1 MITKESIENLSQRLN
16 IVDIIENYIEV
27 KKQGSSF
34 VCICPF
40 HADKNPS
47 MHINPTKGFYHCF
60 ACKAGGD
67 AFKFVMDY
75 EKLSF
80 ADAVEKV
87 ASLSNFTLSYT
98 KEKQENKK
106 ELKSILPSLNAYFKD
121 NLKHHKEILTYLY
134 QRALNDKD
142 IAKFELGFA
151 GASED
156 SIRLLQN
163 QKIPLEDAMSVGALK
178 KDENNEF
185 YASFIWRITFPI
197 YDHKDLL
204 VGFGGRTLNPNAP
217 AKNVNSPQN
226 ILFDKSRI
234 FYAFNIAKEN
244 IAKKKEIIVCEGYMD
259 AIAFHKAGFNNA
271 VAVLGTALTEHHLPL
286 IRRYDA
292 KVILCFDND
301 EAGLKAAT
309 RSAFLLS
316 TNKID
321 GKVAILQGGKDPAE
335 LVAKNESAK
344 LHNIL
349 DEGIELG
356 EFYIRRLISTH
367 SIISALDKQKA
378 LETIQKFT
386 FNLEPLVANS
396 YTSLVSNLLKV
407 DEKFIVLSQNSKK
420 TIQTPLISQNKY
432 NFPKEKIHIAE
443 LELIAFLKQH
453 PDICND
459 FKQISDSV
467 CFKHKILLDK
477 ILEKKGYEDSD
488 IREFEN
494 KNIRK
499 NLNYSEFL
507 LGICKVNLAFLN
519 NVKIKNSTLALKKQL
534 FTLIDKNLNLYFFI
548 MEAAVSYFTP
558 KSEKRKIKKNEHLQ
572 CLNLHISLNEDL
584 IKTCKVQGKK
594 IGFKMEFDSQNA
606 LENAKKS
613 LKDKQLD
620 MVCL

>member
-47 MHINPTKGFYHCF
+47 MHINLTKGFYHCF

-121 NLKHHKEILTYLY
+121 NLKHHKEVLTYLY

-204 VGFGGRTLNPNAP
+204 VGFGGRTLNPNVP
-217 AKNVNSPQN
+217 AKYVNSPQN

-335 LVAKNESAK
+335 LVAKNESTK

-386 FNLEPLVANS
+386 FNLEPLVVNS

-488 IREFEN
+488 IREFES

-534 FTLIDKNLNLYFFI
+534 FTLIDKNLNLL
-548 MEAAVSYFTP
+548 
-558 KSEKRKIKKNEHLQ
+558 IKNLNTEELNNFLKEYLSFLKYEKNEEILQ
-572 CLNLHISLNEDL
+572 QSFRNLNGIFGNKNFTAYDL
-584 IKTCKVQGKK
+584 
-594 IGFKMEFDSQNA
+594 GFSIQNND
-606 LENAKKS
+606 EPF
-613 LKDKQLD
+613 
-620 MVCL
+620 

>member
-80 ADAVEKV
+80 TDAVEKV

-121 NLKHHKEILTYLY
+121 NLKHHKEVLTYLY

-204 VGFGGRTLNPNAP
+204 VGFGGRTLNPNVP
-217 AKNVNSPQN
+217 AKYVNSPQN

-335 LVAKNESAK
+335 LVTKNESTK
-344 LHNIL
+344 LHDIL

-396 YTSLVSNLLKV
+396 YTGLVSNLLKV

-488 IREFEN
+488 IREFES

-534 FTLIDKNLNLYFFI
+534 FTLIDKNLNL
-548 MEAAVSYFTP
+548 
-558 KSEKRKIKKNEHLQ
+558 
-572 CLNLHISLNEDL
+572 L
-584 IKTCKVQGKK
+584 IKNLNTEELNN
-594 IGFKMEFDSQNA
+594 F
-606 LENAKKS
+606 
-613 LKDKQLD
+613 LKEYLIFLKY
-620 MVCL
+620 

>member
-60 ACKAGGD
+60 ACKASGD

-80 ADAVEKV
+80 TDAVEKV

-121 NLKHHKEILTYLY
+121 NLKHHKEVLTYLY

-204 VGFGGRTLNPNAP
+204 VGFGGRTLNPNVP
-217 AKNVNSPQN
+217 AKYVNSPQN

-259 AIAFHKAGFNNA
+259 AIAFHKAGLNNA

-335 LVAKNESAK
+335 LVAKNESTK
-344 LHNIL
+344 LHDIL

-396 YTSLVSNLLKV
+396 YTGLVSNLLKV

-432 NFPKEKIHIAE
+432 NFAKEKIHIAE

-488 IREFEN
+488 IREFES

-507 LGICKVNLAFLN
+507 LGVCKVNLAFLN

-534 FTLIDKNLNLYFFI
+534 FTLIDKNLNL
-548 MEAAVSYFTP
+548 
-558 KSEKRKIKKNEHLQ
+558 
-572 CLNLHISLNEDL
+572 L
-584 IKTCKVQGKK
+584 IK
-594 IGFKMEFDSQNA
+594 N
-606 LENAKKS
+606 L
-613 LKDKQLD
+613 
-620 MVCL
+620 

>member
-121 NLKHHKEILTYLY
+121 NLKHHKEVLTYLY

-204 VGFGGRTLNPNAP
+204 VGFGGRTLNPNVP
-217 AKNVNSPQN
+217 AKYVNSPQN
-226 ILFDKSRI
+226 ILFNKSRI

-335 LVAKNESAK
+335 LVAKNESTK
-344 LHNIL
+344 LHDIL

-420 TIQTPLISQNKY
+420 NIQTPLISQNKY

-488 IREFEN
+488 IREFES

-534 FTLIDKNLNLYFFI
+534 FTLIDKNLNLL
-548 MEAAVSYFTP
+548 
-558 KSEKRKIKKNEHLQ
+558 IKNLNTEELNNFLKEYLSFLKYEKNEEILQ
-572 CLNLHISLNEDL
+572 QSFRNLNGIFGNKNFTAYDL
-584 IKTCKVQGKK
+584 
-594 IGFKMEFDSQNA
+594 GFSIQNND
-606 LENAKKS
+606 EPF
-613 LKDKQLD
+613 
-620 MVCL
+620 

>member
-121 NLKHHKEILTYLY
+121 NLKHHKEVLTYLY

-204 VGFGGRTLNPNAP
+204 VGFGGRTLNPNVP
-217 AKNVNSPQN
+217 AKYVNSPQN

-335 LVAKNESAK
+335 LVAKNESTK

-378 LETIQKFT
+378 LEAIQKFT

-488 IREFEN
+488 IREFES

-534 FTLIDKNLNLYFFI
+534 FTLIDKNLNLL
-548 MEAAVSYFTP
+548 
-558 KSEKRKIKKNEHLQ
+558 IKNLNTEELNNFLKEYLSFLKYEKNEEILQ
-572 CLNLHISLNEDL
+572 QSFRNLNGIFGNKNFTAYDL
-584 IKTCKVQGKK
+584 
-594 IGFKMEFDSQNA
+594 GFSTQNND
-606 LENAKKS
+606 EPF
-613 LKDKQLD
+613 
-620 MVCL
+620 

>member
-121 NLKHHKEILTYLY
+121 NLKHHKEVLTYLY

-204 VGFGGRTLNPNAP
+204 VGFGGRTLNPNVP
-217 AKNVNSPQN
+217 AKYVNSPQN

-335 LVAKNESAK
+335 LVAKNESTK

-396 YTSLVSNLLKV
+396 YTGLVSNLLKV

-488 IREFEN
+488 IREFES

-534 FTLIDKNLNLYFFI
+534 FTLIDKNLNLL
-548 MEAAVSYFTP
+548 
-558 KSEKRKIKKNEHLQ
+558 IKNLNTEELNNFLKEYLSFLKYEKNEEILQ
-572 CLNLHISLNEDL
+572 QSFRNLNGIFGNKNFTVYDL
-584 IKTCKVQGKK
+584 
-594 IGFKMEFDSQNA
+594 GFSAQDNDEPF
-606 LENAKKS
+606 
-613 LKDKQLD
+613 
-620 MVCL
+620 

>member
-47 MHINPTKGFYHCF
+47 MHINPIKGFYHCF

-80 ADAVEKV
+80 TDAVEKV

-121 NLKHHKEILTYLY
+121 NLKHHKEVLTYLY

-204 VGFGGRTLNPNAP
+204 VGFGGRTLNPNVP
-217 AKNVNSPQN
+217 AKYVNSPQN

-335 LVAKNESAK
+335 LVAKNESTK

-488 IREFEN
+488 IREFES

-534 FTLIDKNLNLYFFI
+534 FTLIDK
-548 MEAAVSYFTP
+548 
-558 KSEKRKIKKNEHLQ
+558 
-572 CLNLHISLNEDL
+572 
-584 IKTCKVQGKK
+584 
-594 IGFKMEFDSQNA
+594 
-606 LENAKKS
+606 
-613 LKDKQLD
+613 
-620 MVCL
+620 

>member
-121 NLKHHKEILTYLY
+121 NLKHHKEVLTYLY

-163 QKIPLEDAMSVGALK
+163 QKISLEDAMSVGALK

-204 VGFGGRTLNPNAP
+204 VGFGGRTLNPNVP
-217 AKNVNSPQN
+217 AKYVNSPQN

-335 LVAKNESAK
+335 LVAKNESTK

-420 TIQTPLISQNKY
+420 IIQTPLTSQNKY

-488 IREFEN
+488 IREFES

-534 FTLIDKNLNLYFFI
+534 FTLIDKNLNLL
-548 MEAAVSYFTP
+548 
-558 KSEKRKIKKNEHLQ
+558 IKNLNTEELNNFLKEYLSFLKYEKNEEILQ
-572 CLNLHISLNEDL
+572 QSFRNLNGIFGNKNFTAYDL
-584 IKTCKVQGKK
+584 
-594 IGFKMEFDSQNA
+594 GFSAQDNDEPF
-606 LENAKKS
+606 
-613 LKDKQLD
+613 
-620 MVCL
+620 

>member
-47 MHINPTKGFYHCF
+47 MHINPIKGFYHCF

-80 ADAVEKV
+80 TDAVEKV

-121 NLKHHKEILTYLY
+121 NLKHHKEVLTYLY

-204 VGFGGRTLNPNAP
+204 VGFGGRTLNPNVP
-217 AKNVNSPQN
+217 AKYVNSPQN

-335 LVAKNESAK
+335 LVAKNESTK

-488 IREFEN
+488 IREFES

-534 FTLIDKNLNLYFFI
+534 FTLIDKNL
-548 MEAAVSYFTP
+548 
-558 KSEKRKIKKNEHLQ
+558 
-572 CLNLHISLNEDL
+572 
-584 IKTCKVQGKK
+584 
-594 IGFKMEFDSQNA
+594 
-606 LENAKKS
+606 
-613 LKDKQLD
+613 
-620 MVCL
+620 

>member
-67 AFKFVMDY
+67 AFKFVIDY

-121 NLKHHKEILTYLY
+121 NLKHHKEVLTYLY

-204 VGFGGRTLNPNAP
+204 VGFGGRTLNPNVP
-217 AKNVNSPQN
+217 AKYVNSPQN

-244 IAKKKEIIVCEGYMD
+244 IAQKKEIIVCEGYMD

-335 LVAKNESAK
+335 LVAKNESTK
-344 LHNIL
+344 LHDIL

-488 IREFEN
+488 IREFES

-534 FTLIDKNLNLYFFI
+534 FTLIDKNLNLL
-548 MEAAVSYFTP
+548 
-558 KSEKRKIKKNEHLQ
+558 IKNLNTEELNNFLKEYLSFLKYEKNEEILQ
-572 CLNLHISLNEDL
+572 QSFRNLNGIFSNKNFTAYDL
-584 IKTCKVQGKK
+584 
-594 IGFKMEFDSQNA
+594 GFSAQDNDEPF
-606 LENAKKS
+606 
-613 LKDKQLD
+613 
-620 MVCL
+620 

>member
-121 NLKHHKEILTYLY
+121 NLKHHKEVLTYLY

-204 VGFGGRTLNPNAP
+204 VGFGGRTLNPNVP
-217 AKNVNSPQN
+217 AKYVNSPQN

-335 LVAKNESAK
+335 LVAKNESTK
-344 LHNIL
+344 LHDIL

-420 TIQTPLISQNKY
+420 NIQTPLISQNKY

-488 IREFEN
+488 IREFES

-534 FTLIDKNLNLYFFI
+534 FTLIDKNLNL
-548 MEAAVSYFTP
+548 
-558 KSEKRKIKKNEHLQ
+558 
-572 CLNLHISLNEDL
+572 
-584 IKTCKVQGKK
+584 
-594 IGFKMEFDSQNA
+594 
-606 LENAKKS
+606 
-613 LKDKQLD
+613 
-620 MVCL
+620 

>member
-121 NLKHHKEILTYLY
+121 NLKHHKEVLTYLY

-204 VGFGGRTLNPNAP
+204 VGFGGRTLNPNVP
-217 AKNVNSPQN
+217 AKYVNSPQN

-335 LVAKNESAK
+335 LVAKNESTK

-378 LETIQKFT
+378 LEAIQKFT

-488 IREFEN
+488 IREFES

-534 FTLIDKNLNLYFFI
+534 FTLIDKNLNL
-548 MEAAVSYFTP
+548 
-558 KSEKRKIKKNEHLQ
+558 
-572 CLNLHISLNEDL
+572 L
-584 IKTCKVQGKK
+584 IK
-594 IGFKMEFDSQNA
+594 N
-606 LENAKKS
+606 
-613 LKDKQLD
+613 
-620 MVCL
+620 

>member
-47 MHINPTKGFYHCF
+47 MHINPIKGFYHCF

-80 ADAVEKV
+80 TDAVEKV

-121 NLKHHKEILTYLY
+121 NLKHHKEVLTYLY

-185 YASFIWRITFPI
+185 YASFIWRVTFPI

-204 VGFGGRTLNPNAP
+204 VGFGGRTLNPNVP
-217 AKNVNSPQN
+217 AKYVNSPQN

-335 LVAKNESAK
+335 LVAKNESTK

-488 IREFEN
+488 IREFES

-519 NVKIKNSTLALKKQL
+519 NVKIKNSTLSLKKQL
-534 FTLIDKNLNLYFFI
+534 FTLIDKNLNLL
-548 MEAAVSYFTP
+548 
-558 KSEKRKIKKNEHLQ
+558 IKNLNTEELNNFLKEYLSFLKYEKNEEILQ
-572 CLNLHISLNEDL
+572 QSFRNLNGIFGNKNFTAYDL
-584 IKTCKVQGKK
+584 
-594 IGFKMEFDSQNA
+594 GFSIQNND
-606 LENAKKS
+606 EPF
-613 LKDKQLD
+613 
-620 MVCL
+620 

>member
-47 MHINPTKGFYHCF
+47 MHINPIKGFYHCF

-121 NLKHHKEILTYLY
+121 NLKHHKEVLTYLY

-163 QKIPLEDAMSVGALK
+163 QKIPLEDAMSVGTLK

-204 VGFGGRTLNPNAP
+204 VGFGGRTLNPNVP
-217 AKNVNSPQN
+217 AKYVNSPQN

-335 LVAKNESAK
+335 LVAKNESTK

-349 DEGIELG
+349 DEGMELG

-396 YTSLVSNLLKV
+396 YTGLVSNLLKV

-453 PDICND
+453 PDICNN

-488 IREFEN
+488 IREFES

-534 FTLIDKNLNLYFFI
+534 FTLIDKNLNLL
-548 MEAAVSYFTP
+548 
-558 KSEKRKIKKNEHLQ
+558 IKNLNTEELNNFLKEYLSFLKYEKNEEILQ
-572 CLNLHISLNEDL
+572 QSFRNLNGIFGNKNFTAYDL
-584 IKTCKVQGKK
+584 
-594 IGFKMEFDSQNA
+594 GFSIQN
-606 LENAKKS
+606 N
-613 LKDKQLD
+613 DKPF
-620 MVCL
+620 

>member
-121 NLKHHKEILTYLY
+121 NLKHHKEVLTYLY

-204 VGFGGRTLNPNAP
+204 VGFGGRTLNPNVP
-217 AKNVNSPQN
+217 AKYVNSPQN

-335 LVAKNESAK
+335 LVAKNESTK

-459 FKQISDSV
+459 FKQISDNV

-488 IREFEN
+488 IREFES

-534 FTLIDKNLNLYFFI
+534 FTLIDKNLNLL
-548 MEAAVSYFTP
+548 
-558 KSEKRKIKKNEHLQ
+558 IKNLNTEELNNFLKEYLSFLKYEKNEEILQ
-572 CLNLHISLNEDL
+572 QSFRNLNGIFGNKNFTAYDL
-584 IKTCKVQGKK
+584 
-594 IGFKMEFDSQNA
+594 GFSIQNND
-606 LENAKKS
+606 EPF
-613 LKDKQLD
+613 
-620 MVCL
+620 

>member
-60 ACKAGGD
+60 ACKASGD

-80 ADAVEKV
+80 TDAVEKV

-121 NLKHHKEILTYLY
+121 NLKHHKEVLTYLY

-204 VGFGGRTLNPNAP
+204 VGFGGRTLNPNVP
-217 AKNVNSPQN
+217 AKYVNSPQN

-259 AIAFHKAGFNNA
+259 AIAFHKAGLNNA

-335 LVAKNESAK
+335 LVAKNESTK
-344 LHNIL
+344 LHDIL

-396 YTSLVSNLLKV
+396 YTGLVSNLLKV

-432 NFPKEKIHIAE
+432 NFAKEKIHIAE

-488 IREFEN
+488 IREFES

-507 LGICKVNLAFLN
+507 LGVCKVNLAFLN

-534 FTLIDKNLNLYFFI
+534 FTLIDK
-548 MEAAVSYFTP
+548 
-558 KSEKRKIKKNEHLQ
+558 
-572 CLNLHISLNEDL
+572 
-584 IKTCKVQGKK
+584 
-594 IGFKMEFDSQNA
+594 
-606 LENAKKS
+606 
-613 LKDKQLD
+613 
-620 MVCL
+620 

>member
-16 IVDIIENYIEV
+16 IIDIIENYIEV

-121 NLKHHKEILTYLY
+121 NLKHHKEVLTYLY

-204 VGFGGRTLNPNAP
+204 VGFGGRTLNPNVP
-217 AKNVNSPQN
+217 AKYVNSPQN

-335 LVAKNESAK
+335 LVAKNESTK
-344 LHNIL
+344 LHDIL

-420 TIQTPLISQNKY
+420 IIQTPLISQNKY

-488 IREFEN
+488 IREFES

-519 NVKIKNSTLALKKQL
+519 NIKIKNSTLALKKQL
-534 FTLIDKNLNLYFFI
+534 FTLIDKNLNLL
-548 MEAAVSYFTP
+548 
-558 KSEKRKIKKNEHLQ
+558 IKNLNTEELNNFLKEYLSFLKYEKNEEILQ
-572 CLNLHISLNEDL
+572 QSFRNLNGIFSNKNFTAYDL
-584 IKTCKVQGKK
+584 
-594 IGFKMEFDSQNA
+594 GFSAQDNDEPF
-606 LENAKKS
+606 
-613 LKDKQLD
+613 
-620 MVCL
+620 

>member
-47 MHINPTKGFYHCF
+47 MHINPIKSFYHCF

-121 NLKHHKEILTYLY
+121 NLKHHKEVLTYLY

-163 QKIPLEDAMSVGALK
+163 QKIPLEDAISVGALK

-204 VGFGGRTLNPNAP
+204 VGFGGRTLNPNVP
-217 AKNVNSPQN
+217 AKYVNSPQN

-335 LVAKNESAK
+335 LVAKNESTK

-488 IREFEN
+488 IREFES

-534 FTLIDKNLNLYFFI
+534 FTLIDKNLNLL
-548 MEAAVSYFTP
+548 
-558 KSEKRKIKKNEHLQ
+558 IKNLNTAELNNFLKEYLSFLKYEKNEEILQ
-572 CLNLHISLNEDL
+572 QSFRNLNGIFGNKNFTAYDL
-584 IKTCKVQGKK
+584 
-594 IGFKMEFDSQNA
+594 GFSIQNND
-606 LENAKKS
+606 EPF
-613 LKDKQLD
+613 
-620 MVCL
+620 

>member
-121 NLKHHKEILTYLY
+121 NLKHHKEVLTYLY

-204 VGFGGRTLNPNAP
+204 VGFGGRTLNPNVP
-217 AKNVNSPQN
+217 AKYVNSPQN

-335 LVAKNESAK
+335 LVAKNESTK

-488 IREFEN
+488 IREFES

-534 FTLIDKNLNLYFFI
+534 FTLIDKNLNL
-548 MEAAVSYFTP
+548 
-558 KSEKRKIKKNEHLQ
+558 
-572 CLNLHISLNEDL
+572 L
-584 IKTCKVQGKK
+584 IKNLNT
-594 IGFKMEFDSQNA
+594 E
-606 LENAKKS
+606 E
-613 LKDKQLD
+613 
-620 MVCL
+620 

>member
-47 MHINPTKGFYHCF
+47 MHINPAKGFYHCF
-60 ACKAGGD
+60 SCKAGGD
-67 AFKFVMDY
+67 AFKFIMDY

-80 ADAVEKV
+80 ADAVEKA

-121 NLKHHKEILTYLY
+121 NLKHHKEVLIYLY

-185 YASFIWRITFPI
+185 YSSFIWRITFPI
-197 YDHKDLL
+197 YDQKDLL
-204 VGFGGRTLNPNAP
+204 VGFGGRTLNPNIP
-217 AKNVNSPQN
+217 AKYVNSPQN
-226 ILFDKSRI
+226 VLFDKSRI

-259 AIAFHKAGFNNA
+259 AIAFHKAGFDNA

-286 IRRYDA
+286 IRRYEA

-344 LHNIL
+344 LHDIL
-349 DEGIELG
+349 DKGIELG
-356 EFYIRRLISTH
+356 EFYIRRLISAY
-367 SIISALDKQKA
+367 SINSALDKQKA
-378 LETIQKFT
+378 LETIQKYT

-396 YTSLVSNLLKV
+396 YTNLVSNLLKV
-407 DEKFIVLSQNSKK
+407 DEKFIILSQNPKK
-420 TIQTPLISQNKY
+420 PIQTPLISQNRY
-432 NFPKEKIHIAE
+432 NFHKEKIHIAE

-453 PDICND
+453 PDICSD

-477 ILEKKGYEDSD
+477 ILEKRVMKIVILENLKVK
-488 IREFEN
+488 IFE
-494 KNIRK
+494 KK
-499 NLNYSEFL
+499 LSYSEFL

-519 NVKIKNSTLALKKQL
+519 NIKIKNSTLGFKKQL
-534 FTLIDKNLNLYFFI
+534 FTLIDKNLNLLIKNLNAQELNNFLKEYLSFL
-548 MEAAVSYFTP
+548 
-558 KSEKRKIKKNEHLQ
+558 KHEKNEENLQQSFKNLSRIFHKKNFTAY
-572 CLNLHISLNEDL
+572 DL
-584 IKTCKVQGKK
+584 R
-594 IGFKMEFDSQNA
+594 FDIQNND
-606 LENAKKS
+606 EPF
-613 LKDKQLD
+613 
-620 MVCL
+620 

>member
-121 NLKHHKEILTYLY
+121 NLKHHKEVLTYLY

-204 VGFGGRTLNPNAP
+204 VGFGGRTLNPNVP
-217 AKNVNSPQN
+217 AKYVNSPQN

-335 LVAKNESAK
+335 LVAKNESTK

-488 IREFEN
+488 IREFES

-534 FTLIDKNLNLYFFI
+534 FTLIDKNLNL
-548 MEAAVSYFTP
+548 
-558 KSEKRKIKKNEHLQ
+558 
-572 CLNLHISLNEDL
+572 L
-584 IKTCKVQGKK
+584 IKNLNTEELNN
-594 IGFKMEFDSQNA
+594 F
-606 LENAKKS
+606 
-613 LKDKQLD
+613 LKEYLSFLKYEK
-620 MVCL
+620 

>member
-121 NLKHHKEILTYLY
+121 NLKHHKEVLTYLY

-204 VGFGGRTLNPNAP
+204 VGFGGRTLNPNVP
-217 AKNVNSPQN
+217 AKYVNSPQN

-534 FTLIDKNLNLYFFI
+534 FTLIDKNLNLL
-548 MEAAVSYFTP
+548 
-558 KSEKRKIKKNEHLQ
+558 IKNLNTEELNNFLKEYLSFLKYEKNEEILQ
-572 CLNLHISLNEDL
+572 QSFRNLNGIFGNKNFTVYDL
-584 IKTCKVQGKK
+584 
-594 IGFKMEFDSQNA
+594 GFSAQDNDEPF
-606 LENAKKS
+606 
-613 LKDKQLD
+613 
-620 MVCL
+620 

>member
-121 NLKHHKEILTYLY
+121 NLKHHKEVLTYLY

-204 VGFGGRTLNPNAP
+204 VGFGGRTLNPNVP
-217 AKNVNSPQN
+217 AKYVNSPQN

-271 VAVLGTALTEHHLPL
+271 VAVLGTALTEQHLPL

-335 LVAKNESAK
+335 LVAKNESTK
-344 LHNIL
+344 LHDIL

-488 IREFEN
+488 IREFES

-534 FTLIDKNLNLYFFI
+534 FTLIDKNLNL
-548 MEAAVSYFTP
+548 
-558 KSEKRKIKKNEHLQ
+558 
-572 CLNLHISLNEDL
+572 L
-584 IKTCKVQGKK
+584 IK
-594 IGFKMEFDSQNA
+594 N
-606 LENAKKS
+606 L
-613 LKDKQLD
+613 
-620 MVCL
+620 

>member
-121 NLKHHKEILTYLY
+121 NLKHHKEVLTYLY

-204 VGFGGRTLNPNAP
+204 VGFGGRTLNPNVP
-217 AKNVNSPQN
+217 AKYVNSPQN

-244 IAKKKEIIVCEGYMD
+244 IAQKKEIIVCEGYMD

-335 LVAKNESAK
+335 LVAKNESTK
-344 LHNIL
+344 LHDIL

-488 IREFEN
+488 IREFES

-534 FTLIDKNLNLYFFI
+534 FTLIDKNLNLL
-548 MEAAVSYFTP
+548 
-558 KSEKRKIKKNEHLQ
+558 IKNLNTEELNNFLKEYLSFLKYEKNEEILQ
-572 CLNLHISLNEDL
+572 QSFRNLNGIFSNKNFTAYDL
-584 IKTCKVQGKK
+584 
-594 IGFKMEFDSQNA
+594 EFSAQDND
-606 LENAKKS
+606 EPF
-613 LKDKQLD
+613 
-620 MVCL
+620 

>member
-47 MHINPTKGFYHCF
+47 MHINPIKGFYHCF

-121 NLKHHKEILTYLY
+121 NLKHHKEVLTYLY

-204 VGFGGRTLNPNAP
+204 VGFGGRTLNPNVP
-217 AKNVNSPQN
+217 AKYVNSPQN

-344 LHNIL
+344 LYNIL
-349 DEGIELG
+349 DKGIELG

-534 FTLIDKNLNLYFFI
+534 FTLIDKNLNL
-548 MEAAVSYFTP
+548 
-558 KSEKRKIKKNEHLQ
+558 
-572 CLNLHISLNEDL
+572 L
-584 IKTCKVQGKK
+584 IKNLNTEELNN
-594 IGFKMEFDSQNA
+594 F
-606 LENAKKS
+606 
-613 LKDKQLD
+613 LKEYLSFLKYEKN
-620 MVCL
+620 

>member
-217 AKNVNSPQN
+217 AKYVNSPQN

-453 PDICND
+453 PDICKD

-534 FTLIDKNLNLYFFI
+534 FTLIDKNLNLL
-548 MEAAVSYFTP
+548 
-558 KSEKRKIKKNEHLQ
+558 IKNLNTEELNNFLKEYLSFLKYEKNEEILQ
-572 CLNLHISLNEDL
+572 QSFRNLNGIFGNKNFTAYDL
-584 IKTCKVQGKK
+584 
-594 IGFKMEFDSQNA
+594 GFSIQNND
-606 LENAKKS
+606 EPF
-613 LKDKQLD
+613 
-620 MVCL
+620 

>member
-121 NLKHHKEILTYLY
+121 NLKHHKEVLTYLY

-217 AKNVNSPQN
+217 AKYVNSPQN

-271 VAVLGTALTEHHLPL
+271 VAVLGTALTEYHLPL

-534 FTLIDKNLNLYFFI
+534 FTLIDKNLNL
-548 MEAAVSYFTP
+548 
-558 KSEKRKIKKNEHLQ
+558 
-572 CLNLHISLNEDL
+572 L
-584 IKTCKVQGKK
+584 IK
-594 IGFKMEFDSQNA
+594 N
-606 LENAKKS
+606 L
-613 LKDKQLD
+613 
-620 MVCL
+620 

>member
-121 NLKHHKEILTYLY
+121 NLKHHKEVLTYLY

-185 YASFIWRITFPI
+185 YASFIWRVTFPI

-204 VGFGGRTLNPNAP
+204 VGFGGRTLNPNVP
-217 AKNVNSPQN
+217 AKYVNSPQN

-335 LVAKNESAK
+335 LVAKNESTK
-344 LHNIL
+344 LHDIL

-488 IREFEN
+488 IREFES

-534 FTLIDKNLNLYFFI
+534 FTLIDKNLNLL
-548 MEAAVSYFTP
+548 
-558 KSEKRKIKKNEHLQ
+558 IKNLNTEELNNFLKEYLSFLKYEKNEEILQ
-572 CLNLHISLNEDL
+572 QSFRNLNGIFGNKNFTAYDL
-584 IKTCKVQGKK
+584 
-594 IGFKMEFDSQNA
+594 GFSIQNND
-606 LENAKKS
+606 EPF
-613 LKDKQLD
+613 
-620 MVCL
+620 

>member
-16 IVDIIENYIEV
+16 IVDVIENYIEV

-121 NLKHHKEILTYLY
+121 NLKHHKEVLTYLY

-185 YASFIWRITFPI
+185 YASFIWRVTFPI

-204 VGFGGRTLNPNAP
+204 VGFGGRTLNPNVP
-217 AKNVNSPQN
+217 AKYVNSPQN

-335 LVAKNESAK
+335 LVAKNESTK
-344 LHNIL
+344 LHDIL

-420 TIQTPLISQNKY
+420 NIQTPLISQNKY

-488 IREFEN
+488 IREFES

-534 FTLIDKNLNLYFFI
+534 FTLIDKNLNLL
-548 MEAAVSYFTP
+548 
-558 KSEKRKIKKNEHLQ
+558 IKNLNTEELNNFLKEYLSFLKYEKNEEILQ
-572 CLNLHISLNEDL
+572 QSFRNLNGIFGNKNFTAYDL
-584 IKTCKVQGKK
+584 
-594 IGFKMEFDSQNA
+594 GFSIQNND
-606 LENAKKS
+606 EPF
-613 LKDKQLD
+613 
-620 MVCL
+620 

>member
-1 MITKESIENLSQRLN
+1 LSQRLN

-47 MHINPTKGFYHCF
+47 MHINPIKGFYHCF

-121 NLKHHKEILTYLY
+121 NLKHHKEVLTYLY

-204 VGFGGRTLNPNAP
+204 VGFGGRTLNPNVP
-217 AKNVNSPQN
+217 AKYVNSPQN

-335 LVAKNESAK
+335 LVAKNESTK

-488 IREFEN
+488 IREFES

-534 FTLIDKNLNLYFFI
+534 FTLIDKNLNL
-548 MEAAVSYFTP
+548 
-558 KSEKRKIKKNEHLQ
+558 
-572 CLNLHISLNEDL
+572 L
-584 IKTCKVQGKK
+584 IKNLNT
-594 IGFKMEFDSQNA
+594 A
-606 LENAKKS
+606 
-613 LKDKQLD
+613 
-620 MVCL
+620 

>member
-80 ADAVEKV
+80 TDAVEKI
-87 ASLSNFTLSYT
+87 ANLCNFTLSYT
-98 KEKQENKK
+98 KEKNENKK
-106 ELKSILPSLNAYFKD
+106 ELRTILPSLNAYFKS
-121 NLKHHKEILTYLY
+121 NLKHHKEALDYLY
-134 QRALNDKD
+134 KRMLNDQD

-151 GASED
+151 GSSED
-156 SIRLLQN
+156 SIRLFHN
-163 QKIPLEDAMSVGALK
+163 EKIPLEDAMSVGALK

-204 VGFGGRTLNPNAP
+204 VGFGGRTLNPNVA
-217 AKNVNSPQN
+217 AKYVNSPQN

-335 LVAKNESAK
+335 LVAKNESTK
-344 LHNIL
+344 LYNIL

-378 LETIQKFT
+378 LETIQQFT

-488 IREFEN
+488 IREFES

-534 FTLIDKNLNLYFFI
+534 FTLIDKNLNLL
-548 MEAAVSYFTP
+548 
-558 KSEKRKIKKNEHLQ
+558 IKNLNTEELNNFLKEYLSFLKYEKNEEILQ
-572 CLNLHISLNEDL
+572 QSFRNLNGIFGNKNFTAYDL
-584 IKTCKVQGKK
+584 
-594 IGFKMEFDSQNA
+594 GFSIQNND
-606 LENAKKS
+606 EPF
-613 LKDKQLD
+613 
-620 MVCL
+620 

>member
-121 NLKHHKEILTYLY
+121 NLKHHKEVLTYLY

-204 VGFGGRTLNPNAP
+204 VGFGGRTLNPNVP
-217 AKNVNSPQN
+217 AKYVNSPQN

-271 VAVLGTALTEHHLPL
+271 VAVLGTALTEQHLPL

-335 LVAKNESAK
+335 LVAKNESTK
-344 LHNIL
+344 LHDIL

-488 IREFEN
+488 IREFES

-534 FTLIDKNLNLYFFI
+534 FTLTDKNLNL
-548 MEAAVSYFTP
+548 
-558 KSEKRKIKKNEHLQ
+558 
-572 CLNLHISLNEDL
+572 
-584 IKTCKVQGKK
+584 
-594 IGFKMEFDSQNA
+594 
-606 LENAKKS
+606 
-613 LKDKQLD
+613 
-620 MVCL
+620 

>member
-47 MHINPTKGFYHCF
+47 MHINPIKGFYHCF

-121 NLKHHKEILTYLY
+121 NLKHHKEVLTYLY

-204 VGFGGRTLNPNAP
+204 VGFGGRTLNPNVP
-217 AKNVNSPQN
+217 AKYVNSPQN

-335 LVAKNESAK
+335 LVAKNESTK

-488 IREFEN
+488 IREFES

-499 NLNYSEFL
+499 NLNYNEFL

-534 FTLIDKNLNLYFFI
+534 FTLIDKNLNLL
-548 MEAAVSYFTP
+548 
-558 KSEKRKIKKNEHLQ
+558 IKNLNTEELNNFLKEYLSFLKYEKNEEILQ
-572 CLNLHISLNEDL
+572 QSFRKLNGIFGNKNFTAYDL
-584 IKTCKVQGKK
+584 
-594 IGFKMEFDSQNA
+594 GFSIQNND
-606 LENAKKS
+606 EPF
-613 LKDKQLD
+613 
-620 MVCL
+620 

>member
-40 HADKNPS
+40 HTDKNPS

-121 NLKHHKEILTYLY
+121 NLKHHKEVLTYLY

-151 GASED
+151 GTSED

-204 VGFGGRTLNPNAP
+204 VGFGGRTLNPNVP
-217 AKNVNSPQN
+217 AKYVNSPQN

-244 IAKKKEIIVCEGYMD
+244 IAKKKEIIICEGYMD

-271 VAVLGTALTEHHLPL
+271 IAVLGTALTEHHLPL

-335 LVAKNESAK
+335 LVAKNESTK
-344 LHNIL
+344 LHDIL

-420 TIQTPLISQNKY
+420 NIQTPLISQNKY

-488 IREFEN
+488 IREFES

-534 FTLIDKNLNLYFFI
+534 FTLIDKNLNLL
-548 MEAAVSYFTP
+548 
-558 KSEKRKIKKNEHLQ
+558 IKNLNTEELNNFLKEYLSFLKYEKNEEILQ
-572 CLNLHISLNEDL
+572 QSFRNLNGIFGNKNFTAYDL
-584 IKTCKVQGKK
+584 
-594 IGFKMEFDSQNA
+594 GFSIQNND
-606 LENAKKS
+606 EPF
-613 LKDKQLD
+613 
-620 MVCL
+620 

>member
-16 IVDIIENYIEV
+16 IVDVIENYIEV

-121 NLKHHKEILTYLY
+121 NLKHHKEVLTYLY

-185 YASFIWRITFPI
+185 YASFIWRVTFPI

-204 VGFGGRTLNPNAP
+204 VGFGGRTLNPNVP
-217 AKNVNSPQN
+217 AKYVNSPQN

-335 LVAKNESAK
+335 LVAKNESTK

-488 IREFEN
+488 IREFES

-534 FTLIDKNLNLYFFI
+534 FTLIDKNLNL
-548 MEAAVSYFTP
+548 
-558 KSEKRKIKKNEHLQ
+558 
-572 CLNLHISLNEDL
+572 L
-584 IKTCKVQGKK
+584 IKNLNT
-594 IGFKMEFDSQNA
+594 E
-606 LENAKKS
+606 
-613 LKDKQLD
+613 
-620 MVCL
+620 

>member
-47 MHINPTKGFYHCF
+47 MHINPIKGFYHCF

-87 ASLSNFTLSYT
+87 ANLSNFTLSYT

-121 NLKHHKEILTYLY
+121 NLKHHKEVLTYLY

-204 VGFGGRTLNPNAP
+204 VGFGGRTLNPNVP
-217 AKNVNSPQN
+217 AKYVNSPQN

-335 LVAKNESAK
+335 LVAKNESTK

-386 FNLEPLVANS
+386 FKLEPLVANS

-420 TIQTPLISQNKY
+420 IIQTPLISQNKY

-488 IREFEN
+488 IREFES

-534 FTLIDKNLNLYFFI
+534 FTLIDKNLNL
-548 MEAAVSYFTP
+548 
-558 KSEKRKIKKNEHLQ
+558 
-572 CLNLHISLNEDL
+572 
-584 IKTCKVQGKK
+584 
-594 IGFKMEFDSQNA
+594 
-606 LENAKKS
+606 
-613 LKDKQLD
+613 
-620 MVCL
+620 

>member
-47 MHINPTKGFYHCF
+47 MHINPIKGFYHCF

-121 NLKHHKEILTYLY
+121 NLKHHKEVLTYLY

-204 VGFGGRTLNPNAP
+204 VGFGGRTLNPNVP
-217 AKNVNSPQN
+217 AKYVNSPQN

-335 LVAKNESAK
+335 LVAKNESTK

-488 IREFEN
+488 IREFES

-534 FTLIDKNLNLYFFI
+534 FTLIDKNLNL
-548 MEAAVSYFTP
+548 
-558 KSEKRKIKKNEHLQ
+558 
-572 CLNLHISLNEDL
+572 L
-584 IKTCKVQGKK
+584 IKNLNTEELNN
-594 IGFKMEFDSQNA
+594 F
-606 LENAKKS
+606 
-613 LKDKQLD
+613 
-620 MVCL
+620 

>member
-60 ACKAGGD
+60 ACKASGD

-80 ADAVEKV
+80 TDAVEKV

-121 NLKHHKEILTYLY
+121 NLKHHKEVLTYLY

-204 VGFGGRTLNPNAP
+204 VGFGGRTLNPNVP
-217 AKNVNSPQN
+217 AKYVNSPQN

-259 AIAFHKAGFNNA
+259 AIAFHKAGLNNA

-335 LVAKNESAK
+335 LVAKNESTK
-344 LHNIL
+344 LHDIL

-396 YTSLVSNLLKV
+396 YTGLVSNLLKV

-432 NFPKEKIHIAE
+432 NFAKEKIHIAE

-488 IREFEN
+488 IREFES

-507 LGICKVNLAFLN
+507 LGVCKVNLAFLN

-534 FTLIDKNLNLYFFI
+534 FTLIDKNLNL
-548 MEAAVSYFTP
+548 
-558 KSEKRKIKKNEHLQ
+558 
-572 CLNLHISLNEDL
+572 L
-584 IKTCKVQGKK
+584 IK
-594 IGFKMEFDSQNA
+594 
-606 LENAKKS
+606 
-613 LKDKQLD
+613 
-620 MVCL
+620 

>member
-47 MHINPTKGFYHCF
+47 MHINPIKGFYHCF

-121 NLKHHKEILTYLY
+121 NLKHHKEVLTYLY

-204 VGFGGRTLNPNAP
+204 VGFGGRTLNPNVP
-217 AKNVNSPQN
+217 AKYVNSPQN

-335 LVAKNESAK
+335 LVAKNESTK

-378 LETIQKFT
+378 LETIQNFT

-488 IREFEN
+488 IREFES

-534 FTLIDKNLNLYFFI
+534 FTLIDKNLNLL
-548 MEAAVSYFTP
+548 
-558 KSEKRKIKKNEHLQ
+558 IKNLNTEELNNFLKEYLSFLKYEKNEEILQ
-572 CLNLHISLNEDL
+572 QSFRNLNGIFGNKNFTAYDL
-584 IKTCKVQGKK
+584 
-594 IGFKMEFDSQNA
+594 GFSIQNND
-606 LENAKKS
+606 EPF
-613 LKDKQLD
+613 
-620 MVCL
+620 